1 MWEAVDTHTG
11 SRVAV
16 KKMSVTADD
25 YSSDGFPISALREV
39 TYQVFR
45 WKSSKGYVHEEP
57 MRVAIGLVPFSFPH
71 LTPFC

>member
-1 MWEAVDTHTG
+1 MQVWEAIDTHTG

-39 TYQVFR
+39 TYPVACLLIGGDE
-45 WKSSKGYVHEEP
+45 SSKG
-57 MRVAIGLVPFSFPH
+57 
-71 LTPFC
+71 